1 MLEDEFGMNLYIVNN
16 FFVNSCIC
24 KVLLSLDICMI
35 VDDKYGC
42 W

>member
-1 MLEDEFGMNLYIVNN
+1 MLEDEFGMNLFIVNN
-16 FFVNSCIC
+16 FFVNSCIY
-24 KVLLSLDICMI
+24 MI